1 MKLAASLFFLLI
13 GLSLVIWSQHEKQNT
28 PNIQS
33 TEQIKESKKQPSFKK
48 LYRSRNDKMIAG
60 ICGGLGAYFDVD
72 PTIVRLVAAA
82 GAFMGVGVVA
92 YLVAWIIIPLEP
104 DNLNQHTGV

>member
-1 MKLAASLFFLLI
+1 MKLAASLFFLFI
-13 GLSLVIWSQHEKQNT
+13 GLSFVIWSQHEKQNT
-28 PNIQS
+28 QNTQP
-33 TEQIKESKKQPSFKK
+33 TEQNRESKKQSSVKK

-92 YLVAWIIIPLEP
+92 YLVAWVIIPLEP
-104 DNLNQHTGV
+104 NEPNQRTDV